1 MKLPIYNVTLEGID
15 QEDIGIFVMS
25 LVEFPAVETD
35 FLQFEK
41 TEQKFKIEDSK
52 HIVSGV
58 AMLADTP
65 IYRRNEKMGEF
76 YVQFPKDVLRVLVEK
91 YFKQG
96 NQNFVNFQHN
106 EATLTED
113 AATLIESYFIDKERG
128 ICPNEFSDIPD
139 GSWIVSYHIND
150 DTLWNEIQTSGELN
164 GFSIECAT
172 NLDLAQF
179 SKEENIEDIIE
190 DYIKSR
196 KEDYAKTV
204 KVDPL
209 VRPVDPE
216 ISEINDIISP
226 DVDLNSLND
235 GAIKYA
241 IDNKCVVLM
250 TYSGTSAK
258 GARQVAVASKGQ
270 TIAGNEALRIYEEFG
285 ASESNT
291 MGWKIVLT
299 SEITS
304 FTVLP
309 FMNWTSAQT
318 GWYGETQTG
327 ADGTLVNVQFEATI

>member
-65 IYRRNEKMGEF
+65 IYRHNEKMGEF

-179 SKEENIEDIIE
+179 SKEENVEDIIE
-190 DYIKSR
+190 EYIKGFKQDHFAS
-196 KEDYAKTV
+196 KTV
-204 KVDPL
+204 DKVDPL
-209 VRPVDPE
+209 IPA
-216 ISEINDIISP
+216 INDIVAP
-226 DVDLNSLND
+226 PNVDLNTFNYESLKF
-235 GAIKYA
+235 AIE
-241 IDNKCVVLM
+241 NKLFVMLS
-250 TYSGTSAK
+250 YSGTS
-258 GARQVAVASKGQ
+258 GTGSRQCAIMAWGTTKL
-270 TIAGNEALRIYEEFG
+270 GNECIRVSQDFG
-285 ASESNT
+285 STES
-291 MGWKIVLT
+291 GEYGIKLLLT

-304 FTVLP
+304 FHVLTYMRPWTDTEVGKNKETCDERPGTMATVIL
-309 FMNWTSAQT
+309 
-318 GWYGETQTG
+318 E
-327 ADGTLVNVQFEATI
+327 

>member
-128 ICPNEFSDIPD
+128 VCPNEFSDIPD

-179 SKEENIEDIIE
+179 SKDENIEDIIE
-190 DYIKSR
+190 EYVKDFKQDHFAS
-196 KEDYAKTV
+196 KTV
-204 KVDPL
+204 DPIL
-209 VRPVDPE
+209 PE
-216 ISEINDIISP
+216 LNDWIEP

-241 IDNKCVVLM
+241 IDNKCVAM
-250 TYSGTSAK
+250 ITYSGTSAK
-258 GARQVAVASKGQ
+258 GARQVAVASKGT
-270 TIAGNEALRIYEEFG
+270 TIAGNEALRIWEAFG

-327 ADGTLVNVQFEATI
+327 ADGTLVNVQYEATI

>member
-41 TEQKFKIEDSK
+41 AEQKFKIEDSK

-179 SKEENIEDIIE
+179 SKDENVEDIIE
-190 DYIKSR
+190 EYIKGFKQDHFAS
-196 KEDYAKTV
+196 KTV
-204 KVDPL
+204 DKVDPL
-209 VRPVDPE
+209 IPA
-216 ISEINDIISP
+216 INDVVAPAGI
-226 DVDLNSLND
+226 DLNTFNPDSLRF
-235 GAIKYA
+235 AIE
-241 IDNKCVVLM
+241 NKLYVML
-250 TYSGTSAK
+250 TYSGTS
-258 GARQVAVASKGQ
+258 GTGSRQCAVMSWGD
-270 TIAGNEALRIYEEFG
+270 TIAGNECIRVSQDFG
-285 ASESNT
+285 SSESGE
-291 MGWKIVLT
+291 MGCKLLLT
-299 SEITS
+299 SDITS
-304 FTVLP
+304 FHVLT
-309 FMNWTSAQT
+309 FMRPWTSAEICY
-318 GWYGETQTG
+318 YGETSTG
-327 ADGTLVNVQFEATI
+327 ENGTMVNVRLEAVI